1 MVRAY
6 LIEALDDDHV
16 LFARAKGAPELR
28 VIRDHALRP
37 VLAPLVTMLAVDAG
51 TAFVGTMAG
60 GTMAATL
67 FVENVFGLPGLGT
80 LLVNAATRL
89 DLPVMV
95 GVTVFVTTLILVL
108 MLLADVV
115 TALLDPRVREAQQ
128 FGWRFPALRRRPA
141 QASQPAQTFS

>member
-1 MVRAY
+1 
-6 LIEALDDDHV
+6 
-16 LFARAKGAPELR
+16 
-28 VIRDHALRP
+28 
-37 VLAPLVTMLAVDAG
+37 
-51 TAFVGTMAG
+51 MAG

-67 FVENVFGLPGLGT
+67 FVENVFGLPGLGM

-89 DLPVMV
+89 DVPVMV

-108 MLLADVV
+108 MLVADVV

-128 FGWRFPALRRRPA
+128 LGLRLPSLRRRRSA

>member
-1 MVRAY
+1 
-6 LIEALDDDHV
+6 
-16 LFARAKGAPELR
+16 
-28 VIRDHALRP
+28 
-37 VLAPLVTMLAVDAG
+37 
-51 TAFVGTMAG
+51 MAG
-60 GTMAATL
+60 GTVAATL

-108 MLLADVV
+108 MLVADIV
-115 TALLDPRVREAQQ
+115 TALLDPRVRQAQQ
-128 FGWRFPALRRRPA
+128 LGWRFPSLRRRPA